1 MEIQRKSGKDTGVD
15 IFEFVWFIF
24 QIYIIDRIISI
35 LVVEVHVPIYCH
47 FLSYSIL
54 IHNKFILHIKQSK
67 YIIINMILLSYSW
80 MELQNSLLNLTISF
94 SNSISG
100 FSTFFWSEFFLKL
113 FSSTLGTASLM
124 PSTLNF

>member
-15 IFEFVWFIF
+15 IFELVRFIF

-54 IHNKFILHIKQSK
+54 IHN
-67 YIIINMILLSYSW
+67 
-80 MELQNSLLNLTISF
+80 
-94 SNSISG
+94 
-100 FSTFFWSEFFLKL
+100 
-113 FSSTLGTASLM
+113 
-124 PSTLNF
+124 